1 MSLIVGSLL
10 ACLAGLAGTL
20 LCSDDKTKRSRL
32 PLLAGILASGLVGHN
47 PAKAGEVLHGRAEVI
62 DGGTLRIGERRV
74 SLIGIVA
81 PDVDQSCS
89 DAHEQP
95 YSCGHEAARALAD
108 HIGEAAI
115 VCEPH
120 GMVGSTAAALCRF
133 GDEDLGAWMV
143 GRGYAVPDETCV
155 PDYMKA
161 AERAWGRRLGLWSG
175 VFQDLTERRTRQ
187 DAVVPRRIV
196 ARARQD

>member
-32 PLLAGILASGLVGHN
+32 PLLAGILASALIWHD
-47 PAKAGEVLHGRAEVI
+47 PAKADEVVYSRAEVI
-62 DGGTLRIGERRV
+62 DGGTLRIGARRV

-89 DAHEQP
+89 DAQEQP
-95 YSCGHEAARALAD
+95 YPCGHEAARALAN
-108 HIGEAAI
+108 HIGDAAI
-115 VCEPH
+115 ACEPH
-120 GMVGSTAAALCRF
+120 RKVGSTAAALCRF

-143 GRGYAVPDETCV
+143 GRGYAVPDETRV
-155 PDYMKA
+155 PEYMEA
-161 AERAWGRRLGLWSG
+161 AQRAWGRRLGLWSG

-187 DAVVPRRIV
+187 EAVVSRRIV
-196 ARARQD
+196 APARQD

>member
-20 LCSDDKTKRSRL
+20 LCPDDKGGRSRL
-32 PLLAGILASGLVGHN
+32 PLLAGILASGLVWHN
-47 PAKAGEVLHGRAEVI
+47 PAEADEVLHGRAEVI

-81 PDVDQSCS
+81 PDLDQSCS
-89 DAHEQP
+89 DAQDQP
-95 YSCGHEAARALAD
+95 YSCGREAARALAN
-108 HIGEAAI
+108 HISAVAI
-115 VCEPH
+115 ACEPH
-120 GMVGSTAAALCRF
+120 NATGDTAVALCRV

-143 GRGYAVPDETCV
+143 GRGYAVPDETRM
-155 PDYMKA
+155 PDYTKA
-161 AERAWGRRLGLWSG
+161 ADRAWGRRLGLWSG

-187 DAVVPRRIV
+187 NEVIPDRVRTGG
-196 ARARQD
+196 